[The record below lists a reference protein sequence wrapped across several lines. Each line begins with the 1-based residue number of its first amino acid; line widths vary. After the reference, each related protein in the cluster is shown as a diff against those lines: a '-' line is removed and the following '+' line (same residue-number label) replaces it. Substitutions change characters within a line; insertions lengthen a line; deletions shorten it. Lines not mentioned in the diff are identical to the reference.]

1 MQISCNYSKFARFL
15 NFGMKLISGKKEL
28 LSHLNSKKAESG
40 TLGLVPT
47 MGALH
52 EGHLSLVEKAMAE
65 NERIV
70 VTIFVNPTQFNNA
83 EDLKKYPK
91 TLKADL
97 ALLEKLNGNITVFA
111 PAVEE
116 LYNEDI
122 VSKQYSFDGLD
133 KVMEGEFR
141 GGHFNG
147 VATIVEML
155 FDLIRPNKA
164 YFGEKDFQ
172 QLQVVTRLSESL
184 PFKVEVIG
192 CPIVREPNGL
202 ALSSRN
208 RQLSEQ
214 MRKKAGLIY
223 RTLKEAKRMFGTEN
237 ATTISEYVSRV
248 FASEE
253 DMKLEYFQIA
263 DVQTLTPMIRKQKNR
278 KYRGFIAVYAE
289 GVRLIDNIAVN

>member
-1 MQISCNYSKFARFL
+1 
-15 NFGMKLISGKKEL
+15 MKLISGKKEL
-28 LSHLNSKKAESG
+28 LSHLNSNKAESG

-52 EGHLSLVEKAMAE
+52 EGHLSLVEKALAE

-83 EDLKKYPK
+83 EDLRKYPK

-97 ALLEKLNGNITVFA
+97 ALLEVLSGNITVFA

-116 LYNEDI
+116 LYSEDI
-122 VSKQYSFDGLD
+122 ASKQYSFDGLD

-155 FDLIRPNKA
+155 FDLIRPDKA

-192 CPIVREPNGL
+192 CPIVRETNGL

-208 RQLSEQ
+208 RLLSEQ

-223 RTLKEAKRMFGTEN
+223 RTLKEVKRMFGTEN
-237 ATTISEYVSRV
+237 ATTISKYVSSV
-248 FASEE
+248 FASEQ